1 MALDVTLLDSS
12 YAIAFGRGATSEERM
27 YWMQQWED
35 ELTIEGLVESHMVRL
50 ASEDGA
56 DELWRMVRCSYQASV
71 GRDPHAEELSYWI
84 DEVRVA
90 PQAHTYTDLVTYLKD
105 MHNDVGPHSLAPVS
119 HRTKG
124 PPGNK
129 GINSPPVSSADS
141 AKNWDVYPLTDPKQ
155 ETIREYARR
164 FGLRTLIETGT
175 YMGDMVHAMKGH
187 FDRIVSIELGADLY
201 ERARRRFARD
211 DHIRIVHGDSSVVLA
226 AVLSLLESPCLFWLD
241 GHYSGGVT
249 ARGLVETPVM
259 LELAHIL
266 DHQVAGHVILIDD
279 SHEYTGR
286 NGYPSIDE
294 MTHVVTGRRPDWT
307 VAVKNGIV
315 IIHGQGTV
323 TREFVGAQALATG
336 AGV

>member
-119 HRTKG
+119 HRT
-124 PPGNK
+124 
-129 GINSPPVSSADS
+129 
-141 AKNWDVYPLTDPKQ
+141 KQ